1 MNELL
6 NRDAV
11 DLAAMI
17 ARREISAAELMEA
30 TLARIDEVN
39 PKLNAIVSQIDGEA
53 AMDMARAADRGPVKG
68 SMHGLPLAIKDLA
81 DAEGLPTTMGSPAY
95 KDAGPAPKDD
105 IMVARMRAAGAL
117 IIGKTNTPE
126 FGLGSHTYN
135 PVWGATRNAWDPS
148 MSAGGSSGGAAVALT
163 IGMMPIA
170 DGSDMMGS
178 LRNPAGWANIY
189 GYRPSWG
196 LVPSEPEGDAFL
208 HQLSTAG
215 PMGRS
220 PADVAMT
227 LTVQAGHDPRQP
239 HGRDL
244 PDIEHLNAD
253 LKGKRIGW
261 LGDWGGGLPMDE
273 GVLET
278 CEAALKVFDDLGCTV
293 EKVAPSFQLELIWD
307 SWITLRSWS
316 NAASL
321 AALYLE
327 ERTRDLM
334 KPEAQ
339 WETERGLKLSAMD
352 VHRASVIRSRW
363 FEKAASLFES
373 YDVLVL
379 PTAQVW
385 PFPVE
390 WTWPKQ
396 IGGITMDTYHR
407 WMEVVVPAGL
417 IGLPCLAVPAGFGAA
432 GLPIGLQLIGR
443 RGSDVALLQMGQGWH
458 NAAPWVHLRPEA
470 T

>member
-1 MNELL
+1 MNEIL

-39 PKLNAIVSQIDGEA
+39 PKLNAIVSMTSGEA

-68 SMHGLPLAIKDLA
+68 PMHGLPLAIKDLA
-81 DAEGLPTTMGSPAY
+81 DAKGLPTSMGSPVY

-148 MSAGGSSGGAAVALT
+148 RSAGGSSGGAAVALT
-163 IGMMPIA
+163 TGMMPIA

-196 LVPSEPEGDAFL
+196 PVPSEPEGDAFL

-244 PDIEHLNAD
+244 PAIAHLNAD

-261 LGDWGGGLPMDE
+261 LGDWGGGLPMDA
-273 GVLET
+273 GILDT

-293 EKVAPSFQLELIWD
+293 DKVAPPFQLELIWD

-321 AALYLE
+321 AALYLD

-339 WETERGLKLSAMD
+339 WEVERGLKLSAMD

-363 FEKAASLFES
+363 FKAAAEVFDS
-373 YDVLVL
+373 YDALVL

-390 WTWPKQ
+390 WTWPKE
-396 IGGITMDTYHR
+396 IAGITMDTYHR

-417 IGLPCLAVPAGFGAA
+417 IGLPCLAVPAGFGTA

-443 RGSDVALLQMGQGWH
+443 RGSDVGLLQLGHGWH
-458 NAAPWVHLRPEA
+458 TSAPWAHLRPEV

>member
-68 SMHGLPLAIKDLA
+68 PMHGLPLAIKDLA
-81 DAEGLPTTMGSPAY
+81 DAKGLPTTMGSPAY

-148 MSAGGSSGGAAVALT
+148 KSAGGSSGGAAVALT
-163 IGMMPIA
+163 TGMMPIA

-261 LGDWGGGLPMDE
+261 LGDWGGGLPMDA
-273 GVLET
+273 GILET
-278 CEAALKVFDDLGCTV
+278 CEEALKVFDDLGCTV
-293 EKVAPSFQLELIWD
+293 EKVAPPFQLELFWD

-432 GLPIGLQLIGR
+432 GLPIGLQLVGR

-458 NAAPWVHLRPEA
+458 NAAPWAHLRPEA

>member
-11 DLAAMI
+11 DLTAMI
-17 ARREISAAELMEA
+17 ARREISAVELMEA
-30 TLARIDEVN
+30 TLQRIDEVN
-39 PKLNAIVSQIDGEA
+39 PKLNAIVSQIDGDA
-53 AMDMARAADRGPVKG
+53 AMEMARVADKGPVKG
-68 SMHGLPLAIKDLA
+68 PMHGLPLAIKDLA

-95 KDAGPAPKDD
+95 RDAGPAPKDD

-135 PVWGATRNAWDPS
+135 PVWGATRNAWDQTK
-148 MSAGGSSGGAAVALT
+148 SAGGSSGGAAVALT
-163 IGMMPIA
+163 TGMMPIA

-261 LGDWGGGLPMDE
+261 LGDWGGALPMDA
-273 GVLET
+273 GILET

-293 EKVAPSFQLELIWD
+293 EKVAPPFQLELLWD

-316 NAASL
+316 IAASC
-321 AALYLE
+321 AALYLD
-327 ERTRDLM
+327 ERTRDLL

-339 WETERGLKLSAMD
+339 WESERGLKLSAMD

-363 FEKAASLFES
+363 FEAAAKLFDS

-390 WTWPKQ
+390 WTWPKE
-396 IGGITMDTYHR
+396 IAGMTMDTYHR

-458 NAAPWVHLRPEA
+458 EAARWTHLRPEV

>member
-39 PKLNAIVSQIDGEA
+39 PKLNAIVSQIDGDA
-53 AMDMARAADRGPVKG
+53 AMDMARAADKGPVKG
-68 SMHGLPLAIKDLA
+68 PMHGLPLAIKDLA
-81 DAEGLPTTMGSPAY
+81 DAKGLPTTMGSPAY
-95 KDAGPAPKDD
+95 RDAGPAPKDD
-105 IMVARMRAAGAL
+105 IMVARMRGAGAL

-148 MSAGGSSGGAAVALT
+148 KSAGGSLGGAAVALT
-163 IGMMPIA
+163 TGMMPIA

-253 LKGKRIGW
+253 LKGRRIGW
-261 LGDWGGGLPMDE
+261 LGDWGGGLPMDA
-273 GVLET
+273 GILET
-278 CEAALKVFDDLGCTV
+278 CEAALKVFDDLGCAV
-293 EKVAPSFQLELIWD
+293 EKVAPPFQLELLWD

-316 NAASL
+316 IAASSV
-321 AALYLE
+321 ALYLD
-327 ERTRDLM
+327 ERTRDLL

-363 FEKAASLFES
+363 FEATAKLFDS
-373 YDVLVL
+373 FDVLVL

-385 PFPVE
+385 HFPV
-390 WTWPKQ
+390 
-396 IGGITMDTYHR
+396 
-407 WMEVVVPAGL
+407 
-417 IGLPCLAVPAGFGAA
+417 
-432 GLPIGLQLIGR
+432 
-443 RGSDVALLQMGQGWH
+443 
-458 NAAPWVHLRPEA
+458 
-470 T
+470 

>member
-30 TLARIDEVN
+30 TLARISEVN
-39 PKLNAIVSQIDGEA
+39 PRLNAIVSQIDGEA
-53 AMDMARAADRGPVKG
+53 AMEMARAADKGPVKG
-68 SMHGLPLAIKDLA
+68 PMHGLPLAIKDLA
-81 DAEGLPTTMGSPAY
+81 DAKGLPTTMGSPAY

-148 MSAGGSSGGAAVALT
+148 KSAGGSSGGAAVALT
-163 IGMMPIA
+163 TGMMPIA

-261 LGDWGGGLPMDE
+261 LGDWGGALPMDA
-273 GVLET
+273 GIIET
-278 CEAALKVFDDLGCTV
+278 CEVALKVFDDLGCAV
-293 EKVAPSFQLELIWD
+293 EKIAPPFQLELLWD

-316 NAASL
+316 IAASE
-321 AALYLE
+321 APLYLDD
-327 ERTRDLM
+327 RTRGLL

-339 WETERGLKLSAMD
+339 WEVERGLRLTAMD

-363 FEKAASLFES
+363 FKAAAELFDS

-390 WTWPKQ
+390 WAWPKD
-396 IGGITMDTYHR
+396 IAGITMDTYHR

-417 IGLPCLAVPAGFGAA
+417 IGLPCLAVPAGFGEN

-443 RGSDVALLQMGQGWH
+443 RGSDVSLLQLGQGWH
-458 NAAPWVHLRPEA
+458 EAAPWAPLRPEV

>member
-1 MNELL
+1 
-6 NRDAV
+6 
-11 DLAAMI
+11 MI

-39 PKLNAIVSQIDGEA
+39 PKLNAIVAQIDFDA
-53 AMDMARAADRGPVKG
+53 AMDLARAADRGPVKG
-68 SMHGLPLAIKDLA
+68 PMHGLPLAIKDLA
-81 DAEGLPTTMGSPAY
+81 DAKGLPTSMGSPVY

-148 MSAGGSSGGAAVALT
+148 RSAGGSSGGAAVALT
-163 IGMMPIA
+163 TGMMPIA

-244 PDIEHLNAD
+244 PDIAHLNAD

-261 LGDWGGGLPMDE
+261 LGDWGGGLPMDA
-273 GVLET
+273 GILDT

-293 EKVAPSFQLELIWD
+293 DKVAPDRKS
-307 SWITLRSWS
+307 
-316 NAASL
+316 
-321 AALYLE
+321 
-327 ERTRDLM
+327 TRLNSSHEFVSRM
-334 KPEAQ
+334 PS
-339 WETERGLKLSAMD
+339 SA
-352 VHRASVIRSRW
+352 
-363 FEKAASLFES
+363 
-373 YDVLVL
+373 
-379 PTAQVW
+379 
-385 PFPVE
+385 
-390 WTWPKQ
+390 
-396 IGGITMDTYHR
+396 
-407 WMEVVVPAGL
+407 
-417 IGLPCLAVPAGFGAA
+417 
-432 GLPIGLQLIGR
+432 
-443 RGSDVALLQMGQGWH
+443 
-458 NAAPWVHLRPEA
+458 
-470 T
+470 

>member
-39 PKLNAIVSQIDGEA
+39 PKLNAIVSQVEGDT
-53 AMDMARAADRGPVKG
+53 AMDMARAADKGPVKG
-68 SMHGLPLAIKDLA
+68 PMHGLPLAIKDLA
-81 DAEGLPTTMGSPAY
+81 DAKGLPTNMGSPVY

-105 IMVARMRAAGAL
+105 IMVARMRGAGAL

-135 PVWGATRNAWDPS
+135 PVWGATRNAWDPLR
-148 MSAGGSSGGAAVALT
+148 SAGGSSGGAAVALT
-163 IGMMPIA
+163 TGMMPIA

-261 LGDWGGGLPMDE
+261 LGDWGGGLPMDA
-273 GVLET
+273 GILDT
-278 CEAALKVFDDLGCTV
+278 CESALKIFDDLGCTV
-293 EKVAPSFQLELIWD
+293 EKVAPPFQLELLWD

-316 NAASL
+316 IAASC
-321 AALYLE
+321 AALFLD
-327 ERTRDLM
+327 ERTRDLL

-363 FEKAASLFES
+363 FEAAAKLFDS

-390 WTWPKQ
+390 WTWPKE
-396 IGGITMDTYHR
+396 IAGMTMDTYHR

-458 NAAPWVHLRPEA
+458 EAARWAHLRPEV

>member
-39 PKLNAIVSQIDGEA
+39 PKLNAIVSQIDGDA
-53 AMDMARAADRGPVKG
+53 AMDMARAADKGPVKG
-68 SMHGLPLAIKDLA
+68 PMHGLPLAIKDLA
-81 DAEGLPTTMGSPAY
+81 DAKGLPTTMGSPAY
-95 KDAGPAPKDD
+95 RDAGPAPKDD
-105 IMVARMRAAGAL
+105 IMVARMRGAGAL

-148 MSAGGSSGGAAVALT
+148 KSAGGSSGGAAVALT
-163 IGMMPIA
+163 TGMMPIA

-253 LKGKRIGW
+253 LKDKRIGW
-261 LGDWGGGLPMDE
+261 LGDWGGALPTDA
-273 GVLET
+273 GIIET
-278 CEAALKVFDDLGCTV
+278 CEKALRVFDDLGCKV
-293 EKVAPSFQLELIWD
+293 EKVAPPFQLELLWD

-316 NAASL
+316 IAASC
-321 AALYLE
+321 AALFLD
-327 ERTRDLM
+327 ERTRDLL

-363 FEKAASLFES
+363 FEAAAKLFES

-385 PFPVE
+385 PFPME
-390 WTWPKQ
+390 WTWPKE
-396 IGGITMDTYHR
+396 IAGMTMDTYHR

-458 NAAPWVHLRPEA
+458 EAAPWAHLRPEV

>member
-1 MNELL
+1 
-6 NRDAV
+6 
-11 DLAAMI
+11 
-17 ARREISAAELMEA
+17 
-30 TLARIDEVN
+30 
-39 PKLNAIVSQIDGEA
+39 
-53 AMDMARAADRGPVKG
+53 
-68 SMHGLPLAIKDLA
+68 
-81 DAEGLPTTMGSPAY
+81 
-95 KDAGPAPKDD
+95 
-105 IMVARMRAAGAL
+105 
-117 IIGKTNTPE
+117 
-126 FGLGSHTYN
+126 
-135 PVWGATRNAWDPS
+135 
-148 MSAGGSSGGAAVALT
+148 
-163 IGMMPIA
+163 MMPIA

-244 PDIEHLNAD
+244 PDIAHLNAD

-261 LGDWGGGLPMDE
+261 LGDWGGGLPMDA
-273 GVLET
+273 GILDT

-293 EKVAPSFQLELIWD
+293 DKVAPPFQLELIWD

-321 AALYLE
+321 AALYLD

-339 WETERGLKLSAMD
+339 WEVERGLKLSAMD

-363 FEKAASLFES
+363 FKAAAEVFDS
-373 YDVLVL
+373 YDALVL

-390 WTWPKQ
+390 WTWPKE
-396 IGGITMDTYHR
+396 IAGITMDTYHR

-417 IGLPCLAVPAGFGAA
+417 IGLPCLAVPAGFGTA

-443 RGSDVALLQMGQGWH
+443 RGSDVSLLQLGQGWH
-458 NAAPWVHLRPEA
+458 SAAPWAHLRPEV

>member
-39 PKLNAIVSQIDGEA
+39 PKLNAIVSQIDGDA

-68 SMHGLPLAIKDLA
+68 PMHGLPLAIKDLA

-105 IMVARMRAAGAL
+105 IMVARMRGAGAL

-148 MSAGGSSGGAAVALT
+148 KSAGGSSGGAAVALT
-163 IGMMPIA
+163 TGMMPIA

-261 LGDWGGGLPMDE
+261 LGDWGGALPMDA
-273 GVLET
+273 GIIET
-278 CEAALKVFDDLGCTV
+278 CEKALKVFDDLGCTV
-293 EKVAPSFQLELIWD
+293 EKVAPPFQLELLWD

-316 NAASL
+316 IAASCV
-321 AALYLE
+321 ALFLD
-327 ERTRDLM
+327 ERTRDLL

-363 FEKAASLFES
+363 FEAAAKLFDS
-373 YDVLVL
+373 YDVLVM

-390 WTWPKQ
+390 WTWPKE
-396 IGGITMDTYHR
+396 IAGMTMDTYHR

-458 NAAPWVHLRPEA
+458 EKAPWAHLRPEV

>member
-68 SMHGLPLAIKDLA
+68 PMHGLPLAIKDLA

-135 PVWGATRNAWDPS
+135 PVWGATRNAWDS
-148 MSAGGSSGGAAVALT
+148 SKSAGGSSGGAAVALT
-163 IGMMPIA
+163 TGMMPIA

-293 EKVAPSFQLELIWD
+293 EKVAPPFQLELIWD

-432 GLPIGLQLIGR
+432 GLPIGLQLVGR

>member
-30 TLARIDEVN
+30 TLARISEVN
-39 PKLNAIVSQIDGEA
+39 PRLNAIVSQIDGEA
-53 AMDMARAADRGPVKG
+53 AMEMARAADKGPVKG
-68 SMHGLPLAIKDLA
+68 PMHGLPLAIKDLA
-81 DAEGLPTTMGSPAY
+81 DAKGLPTTMGSPAY
-95 KDAGPAPKDD
+95 KNAGPAPKDD

-148 MSAGGSSGGAAVALT
+148 KSAGGSSGGAAVALT
-163 IGMMPIA
+163 TGMMPIA

-261 LGDWGGGLPMDE
+261 LGDWGGALPMDA
-273 GVLET
+273 GIIET
-278 CEAALKVFDDLGCTV
+278 CEVALKVFDDLGCAV
-293 EKVAPSFQLELIWD
+293 EKIAPPFQLELLWD

-316 NAASL
+316 IAASE
-321 AALYLE
+321 APLYLDD
-327 ERTRDLM
+327 RTRGLL

-339 WETERGLKLSAMD
+339 WEVERGLRLTAMD

-363 FEKAASLFES
+363 FKAAAELFDS

-390 WTWPKQ
+390 WAWPKD
-396 IGGITMDTYHR
+396 IAGITMDTYHR

-417 IGLPCLAVPAGFGAA
+417 IGLPCLAVPAGFGEN

-443 RGSDVALLQMGQGWH
+443 RGSDVSLLQLGQGWH
-458 NAAPWVHLRPEA
+458 EAAPWAPLRPEV

>member
-1 MNELL
+1 MNEIL

-39 PKLNAIVSQIDGEA
+39 PKLNAIVAQIDFDA
-53 AMDMARAADRGPVKG
+53 AMDLARAADRGPVKG
-68 SMHGLPLAIKDLA
+68 PMHGLPLAIKDLA
-81 DAEGLPTTMGSPAY
+81 DAKGLPTSMGSPVY

-148 MSAGGSSGGAAVALT
+148 RSAGGSSGGAAVALT
-163 IGMMPIA
+163 TGMMPIA

-244 PDIEHLNAD
+244 PDIAHLNAD

-261 LGDWGGGLPMDE
+261 LGDWGGGLPMDA
-273 GVLET
+273 GILDT

-293 EKVAPSFQLELIWD
+293 DKVAPPFQLELIWD

-321 AALYLE
+321 AALYLD

-339 WETERGLKLSAMD
+339 WEVERGLKLSAMD

-363 FEKAASLFES
+363 FKAAAEVFDS
-373 YDVLVL
+373 YDALVL

-390 WTWPKQ
+390 WTWPKE
-396 IGGITMDTYHR
+396 IAGITMDTYHR

-417 IGLPCLAVPAGFGAA
+417 IGLPCLAVPAGFGTA

-443 RGSDVALLQMGQGWH
+443 RGSDVSLLQLGQGWH
-458 NAAPWVHLRPEA
+458 SAAPWAHLRPEV

>member
-1 MNELL
+1 MNEIL

-39 PKLNAIVSQIDGEA
+39 PKLNAIVAQIDFDA
-53 AMDMARAADRGPVKG
+53 AMDLARAADRGPVKG
-68 SMHGLPLAIKDLA
+68 PMHGLPLAIKDLA
-81 DAEGLPTTMGSPAY
+81 DAKGLPTSMGSPVY

-148 MSAGGSSGGAAVALT
+148 RSAGGSSGGAAVALT
-163 IGMMPIA
+163 TGMMPIA

-244 PDIEHLNAD
+244 PDIAHLNAD

-261 LGDWGGGLPMDE
+261 LGDWGGGLPMDA
-273 GVLET
+273 GILDT

-293 EKVAPSFQLELIWD
+293 DKVAPPFQLELIWD

-321 AALYLE
+321 AALYLD

-339 WETERGLKLSAMD
+339 WEVERGLKLSAMD

-363 FEKAASLFES
+363 FKAAAELFDS
-373 YDVLVL
+373 YDALVL

-390 WTWPKQ
+390 WTWPKE
-396 IGGITMDTYHR
+396 IAGITMDTYHR

-417 IGLPCLAVPAGFGAA
+417 IGLPCLAVPAGFGTA

-443 RGSDVALLQMGQGWH
+443 RGSDVSLLQLGQGWH
-458 NAAPWVHLRPEA
+458 SAAPWAHLRPEV

>member
-1 MNELL
+1 MNDLL

-17 ARREISAAELMEA
+17 ARREISATELMEA
-30 TLARIDEVN
+30 TLARIAEVN
-39 PKLNAIVSQIDGEA
+39 PKLNAIVSMIDSEA
-53 AMDMARAADRGPVKG
+53 AMEMARAADRGPVKG
-68 SMHGLPLAIKDLA
+68 PMHGLPLAIKDLA
-81 DAEGLPTTMGSPAY
+81 DAKGLPTTMGSPAY

-117 IIGKTNTPE
+117 IVGKTNTPE

-148 MSAGGSSGGAAVALT
+148 RSAGGSSGGAAVALT
-163 IGMMPIA
+163 TGMTPIA

-227 LTVQAGHDPRQP
+227 LSVQAGHDPRQP

-244 PDIEHLNAD
+244 PDIEHLQAN
-253 LKGKRIGW
+253 LEGRRIGW
-261 LGDWGGGLPMDE
+261 LGDWGGALPME
-273 GVLET
+273 AGILEA
-278 CEAALKVFDDLGCTV
+278 CEAAFKTFDDLGCTV
-293 EKVAPSFQLELIWD
+293 EKIAPPFQLELIWD

-321 AALYLE
+321 AALYLDD
-327 ERTRDLM
+327 RTRDLM

-339 WETERGLKLSAMD
+339 WEAERGLRLSAMD

-363 FEKAASLFES
+363 FEKAAQLFDS

-390 WTWPKQ
+390 WTWPKT
-396 IGGITMDTYHR
+396 IAGISMDTYHR

-417 IGLPCLAVPAGFGAA
+417 IGLPCLAVPAGFGAT
-432 GLPIGLQLIGR
+432 GLPIGLQLVGR

-458 NAAPWVHLRPEA
+458 DAAPWAQLRPEV

>member
-1 MNELL
+1 MNEIL

-39 PKLNAIVSQIDGEA
+39 PKLNAIVSMTSGEA

-68 SMHGLPLAIKDLA
+68 PMHGLPLAIKDLA
-81 DAEGLPTTMGSPAY
+81 DAKGLPTSMGSPVY

-148 MSAGGSSGGAAVALT
+148 RSAGGSSGGAAVALT
-163 IGMMPIA
+163 TGMMPIA

-244 PDIEHLNAD
+244 PDIAHLNAD

-261 LGDWGGGLPMDE
+261 LGDWGGGLPMDA
-273 GVLET
+273 GILDT

-293 EKVAPSFQLELIWD
+293 DKVAPPFQLELIWD

-321 AALYLE
+321 AALYLD

-339 WETERGLKLSAMD
+339 WEVERGLKLSAMD

-363 FEKAASLFES
+363 FKAAAEVFDS
-373 YDVLVL
+373 YDALVL

-390 WTWPKQ
+390 WTWPKE
-396 IGGITMDTYHR
+396 IAGITMDTYHR

-417 IGLPCLAVPAGFGAA
+417 IGLPCLAVPAGFGTA

-443 RGSDVALLQMGQGWH
+443 RGSDVSLLQLGQGWH
-458 NAAPWVHLRPEA
+458 SAAPWAHLRPEV

>member
-68 SMHGLPLAIKDLA
+68 PMHGLPLAIKDLA

-135 PVWGATRNAWDPS
+135 PVWGATRNAWDS
-148 MSAGGSSGGAAVALT
+148 SKSAGGSSGGAAVALT
-163 IGMMPIA
+163 TGMMPIA

-293 EKVAPSFQLELIWD
+293 EKVAPPFQLELIWD

-432 GLPIGLQLIGR
+432 GLPIGLQLVGR

-458 NAAPWVHLRPEA
+458 NAAPWAHLRPEA

>member
-17 ARREISAAELMEA
+17 ARREISAAELMEV

-39 PKLNAIVSQIDGEA
+39 PKLNAIVSQIDGDA
-53 AMDMARAADRGPVKG
+53 AMDMARAADKGPVKG
-68 SMHGLPLAIKDLA
+68 PMHGLPLAIKDLA
-81 DAEGLPTTMGSPAY
+81 DAKGLPTTMGSPAY

-105 IMVARMRAAGAL
+105 IMVARMRGAGAL

-148 MSAGGSSGGAAVALT
+148 KSAGGSSGGAAVALT
-163 IGMMPIA
+163 TGMMPIA

-253 LKGKRIGW
+253 LKGRRIGW
-261 LGDWGGGLPMDE
+261 LGDWGGALPMDT
-273 GVLET
+273 GIIET
-278 CEAALKVFDDLGCTV
+278 CEKALRVFYDLGCTV
-293 EKVAPSFQLELIWD
+293 EKVAPPFQLELLWD

-316 NAASL
+316 IAASC
-321 AALYLE
+321 AALFLD
-327 ERTRDLM
+327 ERTRDLL

-363 FEKAASLFES
+363 FETAAKLFDS

-385 PFPVE
+385 PFPLE
-390 WTWPKQ
+390 WTWPKE
-396 IGGITMDTYHR
+396 IAGITMDTYHR

-432 GLPIGLQLIGR
+432 GHPIGLQLIGR

-458 NAAPWVHLRPEA
+458 EAARWAHLRPEV

>member
-1 MNELL
+1 MNEIL

-39 PKLNAIVSQIDGEA
+39 PKLNAIVAQIDFDA
-53 AMDMARAADRGPVKG
+53 AMDLARAADRGPVKG
-68 SMHGLPLAIKDLA
+68 PMHGLPLAIKDLA
-81 DAEGLPTTMGSPAY
+81 DAKGLPTSMGSPVY

-148 MSAGGSSGGAAVALT
+148 RSAGGSSGGAAVALT
-163 IGMMPIA
+163 TGMMPIA

-244 PDIEHLNAD
+244 PDIAHLNAD

-261 LGDWGGGLPMDE
+261 LGDWGGGLPMDA
-273 GVLET
+273 GILDT

-293 EKVAPSFQLELIWD
+293 DKVAPPFQLELIWD

-321 AALYLE
+321 AALYLD

-339 WETERGLKLSAMD
+339 WEVERGLKLSAMD

-363 FEKAASLFES
+363 FKAAAEVFDS
-373 YDVLVL
+373 YDALVL

-385 PFPVE
+385 PFLVE
-390 WTWPKQ
+390 WPWPKE
-396 IGGITMDTYHR
+396 IAGITMDTYHR

-417 IGLPCLAVPAGFGAA
+417 IGLPCLAVPAGFGTA

-443 RGSDVALLQMGQGWH
+443 RGSDVGLLQLGHGWH
-458 NAAPWVHLRPEA
+458 TSAPWAHLRPEV

>member
-1 MNELL
+1 MNEIL

-39 PKLNAIVSQIDGEA
+39 PKLNAIVAQIDFDA
-53 AMDMARAADRGPVKG
+53 AMDLARAADRGPVKG
-68 SMHGLPLAIKDLA
+68 PMHGLPLAIKDLA
-81 DAEGLPTTMGSPAY
+81 DAKGLPTSMGSPVY

-148 MSAGGSSGGAAVALT
+148 RSAGGSSGGAAVALT
-163 IGMMPIA
+163 TGMMPIA

-178 LRNPAGWANIY
+178 LRNPAGWATIY

-244 PDIEHLNAD
+244 PDIAHLNAD

-261 LGDWGGGLPMDE
+261 LGDWGGGLPMDA
-273 GVLET
+273 GILDT

-293 EKVAPSFQLELIWD
+293 DKVAPPFQLELIWD

-321 AALYLE
+321 AALYLD

-339 WETERGLKLSAMD
+339 WEVERGLKLSAMD

-363 FEKAASLFES
+363 FKAAAEVFDS
-373 YDVLVL
+373 YDALVL

-390 WTWPKQ
+390 WTWPKE
-396 IGGITMDTYHR
+396 IAGITMDTYHR

-417 IGLPCLAVPAGFGAA
+417 IGLPCLAVPAGFGTA

-443 RGSDVALLQMGQGWH
+443 RGSDVSLLQLGQGWH
-458 NAAPWVHLRPEA
+458 SAAPWAHLRPEV

>member
-17 ARREISAAELMEA
+17 ARREISAVELMEA

-39 PKLNAIVSQIDGEA
+39 PKLNAIVSQIDFDA
-53 AMDMARAADRGPVKG
+53 AMDMARAADKGPVKG
-68 SMHGLPLAIKDLA
+68 PMHGLPLAIKDLA
-81 DAEGLPTTMGSPAY
+81 DAKGLPTTMGSPAY

-148 MSAGGSSGGAAVALT
+148 KSAGGSSGGAAVALT
-163 IGMMPIA
+163 TGMMPIA

-253 LKGKRIGW
+253 LKGRRIGW
-261 LGDWGGGLPMDE
+261 LGDWGGGLPMDA
-273 GVLET
+273 GILES

-293 EKVAPSFQLELIWD
+293 EKVAPPFQLELLWD

-316 NAASL
+316 IAASC
-321 AALYLE
+321 AALFLD
-327 ERTRDLM
+327 ERTRDLL

-363 FEKAASLFES
+363 FEAAAKLFDS

-390 WTWPKQ
+390 WICPKE
-396 IGGITMDTYHR
+396 IAGVTMDTYHR

-417 IGLPCLAVPAGFGAA
+417 IGLPCLAVPAGFSAA

-443 RGSDVALLQMGQGWH
+443 RGSDVSLLQMGQGWH
-458 NAAPWVHLRPEA
+458 EAAPWAHLRPEV

>member
-1 MNELL
+1 MNDLL

-17 ARREISAAELMEA
+17 ARREISATELMGA
-30 TLARIDEVN
+30 TLARIAEVN
-39 PKLNAIVSQIDGEA
+39 PKLNAIVSRIDGEA
-53 AMDMARAADRGPVKG
+53 AMEMARAADRGPVKG
-68 SMHGLPLAIKDLA
+68 PMHGLPLAIKDLA
-81 DAEGLPTTMGSPAY
+81 DAKGLPTTMGSPAY

-117 IIGKTNTPE
+117 IVGKTNTPE

-148 MSAGGSSGGAAVALT
+148 RSAGGSSGGAAVALT
-163 IGMMPIA
+163 TGMTPIA

-227 LTVQAGHDPRQP
+227 LSVQAGHDPRQP

-244 PDIEHLNAD
+244 PDIEHLQAN
-253 LKGKRIGW
+253 LEGRRIGW
-261 LGDWGGGLPMDE
+261 LGDWGGALPME
-273 GVLET
+273 AGILEA
-278 CEAALKVFDDLGCTV
+278 CEAAFKTFDDLGCTV
-293 EKVAPSFQLELIWD
+293 EKIAPPFQLELIWD

-321 AALYLE
+321 AALYLDD
-327 ERTRDLM
+327 RTRDLM

-339 WETERGLKLSAMD
+339 WEAERGLRLSAMD

-363 FEKAASLFES
+363 FEKAAQLFDS

-390 WTWPKQ
+390 WTWPKT
-396 IGGITMDTYHR
+396 IAGISMDTYHR

-417 IGLPCLAVPAGFGAA
+417 IGLPCLAVPAGFGAT
-432 GLPIGLQLIGR
+432 GLPIGLQLVGR

-458 NAAPWVHLRPEA
+458 DAAPWAQLRPEV

>member
-1 MNELL
+1 MKELL

-17 ARREISAAELMEA
+17 ARREISAAELMET
-30 TLARIDEVN
+30 TLARISDVN
-39 PKLNAIVSQIDGEA
+39 PKLNAIVSMIDGEA
-53 AMDMARAADRGPVKG
+53 AMDMARAADNAPVKG
-68 SMHGLPLAIKDLA
+68 PMHGLPLAIKDLS
-81 DAEGLPTTMGSPAY
+81 DAAGLPTTMGSPLY
-95 KDAGPAPKDD
+95 KNAAPAAKDD

-148 MSAGGSSGGAAVALT
+148 KSAGGSSGGAAVALT
-163 IGMMPIA
+163 TGMMPIA

-189 GYRPSWG
+189 GFRPSWS
-196 LVPSEPEGDAFL
+196 LVPSEPEGEIFL

-227 LTVQAGHDPRQP
+227 LGVQAGIDPRQP

-244 PDIEHLNAD
+244 PDFSHLNAD
-253 LKGKRIGW
+253 LKGRRIGW
-261 LGDWGGGLPMDE
+261 LGNWGGGLPMEE
-273 GVLET
+273 GILET
-278 CEAALKVFDDLGCTV
+278 CETALKVFGDLGCTV
-293 EKVAPSFQLELIWD
+293 EKLVPPFPLERLWD
-307 SWITLRSWS
+307 SWTTLRSW
-316 NAASL
+316 NIAANSL
-321 AALYLE
+321 ADYEDPLRRSL
-327 ERTRDLM
+327 R
-334 KPEAQ
+334 KPESL
-339 WETERGLKLSAMD
+339 WEIENGLKFSGLD
-352 VHRASVIRSRW
+352 IHRASETRSEW
-363 FEKAASLFES
+363 FRRAAELFDR

-390 WTWPKQ
+390 WTWPREIAGTK
-396 IGGITMDTYHR
+396 MDTYHR

-443 RGSDVALLQMGQGWH
+443 RGSDLALLQMGQGWH
-458 NAAPWVHLRPEA
+458 DAAPWACLRPMV

>member
-1 MNELL
+1 
-6 NRDAV
+6 
-11 DLAAMI
+11 
-17 ARREISAAELMEA
+17 
-30 TLARIDEVN
+30 
-39 PKLNAIVSQIDGEA
+39 
-53 AMDMARAADRGPVKG
+53 
-68 SMHGLPLAIKDLA
+68 
-81 DAEGLPTTMGSPAY
+81 
-95 KDAGPAPKDD
+95 
-105 IMVARMRAAGAL
+105 
-117 IIGKTNTPE
+117 
-126 FGLGSHTYN
+126 
-135 PVWGATRNAWDPS
+135 
-148 MSAGGSSGGAAVALT
+148 
-163 IGMMPIA
+163 MMPIA

-227 LTVQAGHDPRQP
+227 LMVQAGHDPRQP

-244 PDIEHLNAD
+244 PDIEHLHAD
-253 LKGKRIGW
+253 LKGRKVGW
-261 LGDWGGGLPMDE
+261 LGDWGGGLPME
-273 GVLET
+273 AGILET
-278 CEAALKVFDDLGCTV
+278 CETALKIFDDLGCTV
-293 EKVAPSFQLELIWD
+293 EKIAPPFQLELIWD

-321 AALYLE
+321 AALYLD

-363 FEKAASLFES
+363 FEKAAQLFDS
-373 YDVLVL
+373 FDVLVL

-385 PFPVE
+385 PFSVK
-390 WTWPKQ
+390 WTWPKD
-396 IGGITMDTYHR
+396 IAGITMDTYHR

-458 NAAPWVHLRPEA
+458 EAAPWAHLRPEA
-470 T
+470 P

>member
-1 MNELL
+1 MNDLL

-17 ARREISAAELMEA
+17 ARREISATELMEA
-30 TLARIDEVN
+30 TLVRIAEVN
-39 PKLNAIVSQIDGEA
+39 PKLNAIVSMIDSEA
-53 AMDMARAADRGPVKG
+53 AMEMARAADRGPVKG
-68 SMHGLPLAIKDLA
+68 PMHGLPLAIKDLA
-81 DAEGLPTTMGSPAY
+81 DAKGLPTTMGSPAY

-117 IIGKTNTPE
+117 IVGKTNTPE

-148 MSAGGSSGGAAVALT
+148 RSAGGSSGGAAVALT
-163 IGMMPIA
+163 TGMTPIA

-227 LTVQAGHDPRQP
+227 LSVQAGHDPRQP

-244 PDIEHLNAD
+244 PDIEHLQAN
-253 LKGKRIGW
+253 LEGRRIGW
-261 LGDWGGGLPMDE
+261 LGDWGGALPME
-273 GVLET
+273 AGILEA
-278 CEAALKVFDDLGCTV
+278 CEAAFKTFNDLGCTV
-293 EKVAPSFQLELIWD
+293 EKIAPPFQLELIWD

-321 AALYLE
+321 AALYLDD
-327 ERTRDLM
+327 RTRDLM

-339 WETERGLKLSAMD
+339 WEAERGLRLSAMD

-363 FEKAASLFES
+363 FEKAAQLFDS

-390 WTWPKQ
+390 WTWPKT
-396 IGGITMDTYHR
+396 IAGISMDTYHR

-417 IGLPCLAVPAGFGAA
+417 IGLPCLAVPAGFGAT
-432 GLPIGLQLIGR
+432 GLPIGLQLVGR

-458 NAAPWVHLRPEA
+458 DAAPWAQLRPEV

>member
-1 MNELL
+1 MNDLL

-17 ARREISAAELMEA
+17 ARREISATELMEA
-30 TLARIDEVN
+30 TLARIAEVN
-39 PKLNAIVSQIDGEA
+39 PKLNAIVSMIDSEA
-53 AMDMARAADRGPVKG
+53 AMEMARAADRGPVKG
-68 SMHGLPLAIKDLA
+68 PMHGLPLAIKDLA
-81 DAEGLPTTMGSPAY
+81 DAKGLPTTLGSPAY

-117 IIGKTNTPE
+117 IVGKTNTPE

-148 MSAGGSSGGAAVALT
+148 RSAGGSSGGAAVALT
-163 IGMMPIA
+163 TGMTPIA

-227 LTVQAGHDPRQP
+227 LSVQAGHDPRQP

-244 PDIEHLNAD
+244 PDIEHLQAN
-253 LKGKRIGW
+253 LEGRRIGW
-261 LGDWGGGLPMDE
+261 LGDWGGALPME
-273 GVLET
+273 AGILEA
-278 CEAALKVFDDLGCTV
+278 CEAAFKTFDDLGCTV
-293 EKVAPSFQLELIWD
+293 EKIAPPFQLELIWD

-321 AALYLE
+321 AALYLDD
-327 ERTRDLM
+327 RTRDLM

-339 WETERGLKLSAMD
+339 WEAERGLRLSAMD

-363 FEKAASLFES
+363 FEKAAQLFDS

-390 WTWPKQ
+390 WTWPKT
-396 IGGITMDTYHR
+396 IAGISMDTYHR

-417 IGLPCLAVPAGFGAA
+417 IGLPCLAVPAGFGAT
-432 GLPIGLQLIGR
+432 GLPIGLQLVGR

-458 NAAPWVHLRPEA
+458 DAAPWAQLRPEV

>member
-68 SMHGLPLAIKDLA
+68 PMHGLPLAIKDLV
-81 DAEGLPTTMGSPAY
+81 DAKGLPTTMGSPAY

-148 MSAGGSSGGAAVALT
+148 KSAGGSSGGAAVALT
-163 IGMMPIA
+163 TGMMPIA

-244 PDIEHLNAD
+244 PDIEHLNAN
-253 LKGKRIGW
+253 LKGRRIGW

-293 EKVAPSFQLELIWD
+293 EKVAPPFQLELIWD

-373 YDVLVL
+373 YDALVL

-417 IGLPCLAVPAGFGAA
+417 IGLPCLAFPAGFGAA

-458 NAAPWVHLRPEA
+458 NAAPWVHLRPKA